1 MIAVKRQTG
10 QKYAKYSLRYG

>member
-1 MIAVKRQTG
+1 MIAAKSQAG